1 MRYRKIVS
9 RKSTAKQVAVWLS
22 YSALS
27 TGRNSNTRPRSCR
40 FRNEYSE
47 VSRMPEQVVTEQVS
61 QELLLGLYRKML
73 ELRLFELKVQEL
85 YRNARL
91 PGFVHLYV
99 GEEAVGV
106 GVSSNLEM
114 RDLVFSTHRGHG
126 HALAKGVPAGVV
138 LAELWGKTTG
148 SSGGRGGS
156 MHMYAPEYGFMGT
169 NGIVGAPIPLA
180 TGAALSAKLEKKGRV
195 IISFFGDGAVNSG
208 SFHEAVN
215 LGAVWNLPVI
225 YVCENN
231 LYATEMSFVRAT
243 KNTSVASRAAAYGMT
258 GIAVDGQD
266 VVAVYEAARAA
277 IERAREDGGPTLIEC
292 KTYRYVGHH
301 EGDPG
306 TDYRTREEVQQWK
319 QRDPVKLARKRL
331 LDDGASEAALQAID
345 QEVEQLIEQAVE
357 FAENS
362 PEPAASSVNDHV
374 F

>member
-1 MRYRKIVS
+1 MTEAI
-9 RKSTAKQVAVWLS
+9 A
-22 YSALS
+22 
-27 TGRNSNTRPRSCR
+27 
-40 FRNEYSE
+40 
-47 VSRMPEQVVTEQVS
+47 EQKDLA
-61 QELLLGLYRKML
+61 LLLDYYRRML

-99 GEEAVGV
+99 GEEASGV
-106 GVSSNLEM
+106 GVCANLKPE
-114 RDLVFSTHRGHG
+114 DLIFSTHRGHG
-126 HALAKGVPAGVV
+126 HAIAKGVPAKVA

-148 SSGGRGGS
+148 CSGGRGGS

-180 TGAALSAKLEKKGRV
+180 TGGALSAKLRKSGQV
-195 IISFFGDGAVNSG
+195 VVGFFGDGAVNSG

-215 LGAVWNLPVI
+215 MGSVWDLPII

-231 LYATEMSFVRAT
+231 LYATEMAFSRAT
-243 KNTSVASRAAAYGMT
+243 KNTSVASRAAAYGLP
-258 GIAVDGQD
+258 GVVVDGQD
-266 VVAVYEAARAA
+266 VLAVHRAA
-277 IERAREDGGPTLIEC
+277 KEAIDRARSGGGPTLIEC

-306 TDYRTREEVQQWK
+306 TDYRTK
-319 QRDPVKLARKRL
+319 D
-331 LDDGASEAALQAID
+331 
-345 QEVEQLIEQAVE
+345 EVEQWKKNDPIKRAAKVLLEAGLADEKKLKEVEAEVVQLMEDAVT

-362 PEPAASSVNDHV
+362 PEPLASSVTDHV

>member
-1 MRYRKIVS
+1 MTERV
-9 RKSTAKQVAVWLS
+9 LD
-22 YSALS
+22 
-27 TGRNSNTRPRSCR
+27 
-40 FRNEYSE
+40 
-47 VSRMPEQVVTEQVS
+47 EQLDQK
-61 QELLLGLYRKML
+61 LLLNYYRKML

-99 GEEAVGV
+99 GEEAVAV
-106 GVSSNLEM
+106 GVCSNLEPA
-114 RDLVFSTHRGHG
+114 DLVFSTHRGHG
-126 HALAKGVPAGVV
+126 HALAKGVPAGIV

-180 TGAALSAKLEKKGRV
+180 TGGALSAKLRKKDQV
-195 IISFFGDGAVNSG
+195 VVSFFGEGAVNSG

-215 LGAVWNLPVI
+215 LGSVWNLPVV

-231 LYATEMSFVRAT
+231 LYATEMAFKRAT

-258 GIAVDGQD
+258 GVEVDGQD
-266 VVAVYEAARAA
+266 VMAVHAAAKEA
-277 IERAREDGGPTLIEC
+277 ILRAREDDGPTLIEC

-306 TDYRTREEVQQWK
+306 SDYRTRDEVQQWK
-319 QRDPVKLARKRL
+319 QNDPVKRARKL
-331 LDDGASEAALQAID
+331 LSELGESDSKLAAADLEI
-345 QEVEQLIEQAVE
+345 EQLIDQAVD
-357 FAENS
+357 FAEKS
-362 PEPAASSVNDHV
+362 VEPSADSVADHV

>member
-1 MRYRKIVS
+1 MTERV
-9 RKSTAKQVAVWLS
+9 LD
-22 YSALS
+22 
-27 TGRNSNTRPRSCR
+27 
-40 FRNEYSE
+40 
-47 VSRMPEQVVTEQVS
+47 EQLDQK
-61 QELLLGLYRKML
+61 LLLNYYKKML

-99 GEEAVGV
+99 GEEAVAV
-106 GVSSNLEM
+106 GVCSNLEPA
-114 RDLVFSTHRGHG
+114 DLVFSTHRGHG

-180 TGAALSAKLEKKGRV
+180 TGSALSAKLRKKGQV
-195 IISFFGDGAVNSG
+195 VVSFFGEGAVNSG

-215 LGAVWNLPVI
+215 LGSVWNLPVV

-231 LYATEMSFVRAT
+231 LYATEMAFKRAT

-258 GIAVDGQD
+258 GVEVDGQD
-266 VVAVYEAARAA
+266 VMAVHAAAKEA
-277 IERAREDGGPTLIEC
+277 ILRAREDDGPTLIEC

-306 TDYRTREEVQQWK
+306 TDYRTRDEVQQWK
-319 QRDPVKLARKRL
+319 QNDPVKRARKL
-331 LDDGASEAALQAID
+331 LSELGESDSKLAAADLEI
-345 QEVEQLIEQAVE
+345 EQLIDQAVD
-357 FAENS
+357 FAEKGV
-362 PEPAASSVNDHV
+362 EPSADSVAEHV

>member
-1 MRYRKIVS
+1 MAER
-9 RKSTAKQVAVWLS
+9 VA
-22 YSALS
+22 
-27 TGRNSNTRPRSCR
+27 
-40 FRNEYSE
+40 
-47 VSRMPEQVVTEQVS
+47 EQIDVD
-61 QELLLGLYRKML
+61 LLLQYYKKML
-73 ELRLFELKVQEL
+73 ELREFELKVQEL

-106 GVSSNLEM
+106 GVCSNLEPK
-114 RDLVFSTHRGHG
+114 DLVFSTHRGHG
-126 HALAKGVPAGVV
+126 HALAKGVPASVV

-180 TGAALSAKLEKKGRV
+180 TGGGLSAKMRKEGQV
-195 IISFFGDGAVNSG
+195 SVSFFGEGAVNSG

-215 LGAVWNLPVI
+215 FGAVWNLPVI

-231 LYATEMSFVRAT
+231 LYATEMAFSRAT
-243 KNTSVASRAAAYGMT
+243 KNTSVASRAKAYQLPGVE
-258 GIAVDGQD
+258 VDGQD
-266 VVAVYEAARAA
+266 VMAVHEVAQEAIR
-277 IERAREDGGPTLIEC
+277 RARDGGGPTLIEC
-292 KTYRYVGHH
+292 KTYRFVGHH

-319 QRDPVKLARKRL
+319 QKCPVKSARRL
-331 LDDGASEAALQAID
+331 LAEYGVEESKLEAVDKEI
-345 QEVEQLIEQAVE
+345 EQLINEAVE
-357 FAENS
+357 FAEAS
-362 PEPAASSVNDHV
+362 PEPSADSVNEHV